1 MRLLKDLFENNRA
14 WAANVEARS
23 PGFFAHLAAQQT
35 PEYFWIGCAD
45 SRVPA
50 NEIVGLM
57 PGEIFVH
64 RNIANVV
71 NPFDHN
77 CGACLEYAVAVLRVK
92 HVMVVGH
99 YGCGG
104 VRAVLEGH
112 YRGKVGEWIAP
123 IRAIHQKYAAHL
135 GADERAQWD
144 ALCELNVIEQAAQV
158 CQSSVV
164 REAWSRGQDLAV
176 HGWIYSVSDGL
187 LRDLNITVSSSAE
200 ADKAQ
205 RDALKEV
212 FARALQ
218 TTPP

>member
-1 MRLLKDLFENNRA
+1 MRLLKELFDNNRA
-14 WAANVEARS
+14 WAAGMEQRS
-23 PGFFAHLAAQQT
+23 PGFFSKLAEQQA

-77 CGACLEYAVAVLRVK
+77 CAACLQYAVEALRVK
-92 HVMVVGH
+92 HIMVVGH

-112 YRGKVGEWIAP
+112 YRGTVGEWLAP
-123 IRAIHQKYAAHL
+123 VRAVHQKYAASL
-135 GADERAQWD
+135 GATEREQWD
-144 ALCELNVIEQAAQV
+144 ALCELNVIEQAACV
-158 CQSSVV
+158 WASPVV
-164 REAWSRGQDLAV
+164 AAAWSEGQELAV

-187 LRDLNITVSSSAE
+187 LRDLNVTVGSSAE
-200 ADKAQ
+200 AEGVRRKAV
-205 RDALKEV
+205 DEILGKSA
-212 FARALQ
+212 
-218 TTPP
+218 TPP